1 MNANKGNVSVFS
13 VSFRDEKLR
22 NKVLDLQYRLWNETK
37 VKHSM
42 EQVLYL
48 LLENYEKQS
57 K

>member
-1 MNANKGNVSVFS
+1 MNANKGNGLVFS
-13 VSFRDEKLR
+13 VSYRDEKLR
-22 NKVLDLQYRLWNETK
+22 NKLLDLQFRLWNETK